1 MKPDSGKDSI
11 FSSGKP
17 KNLPW
22 FYFIIILTILFENFK
37 NIELKDR
44 RIFEDERFKKLQ
56 NMNVCCLKLLES
68 YREYTTKLKKSP

>member
-1 MKPDSGKDSI
+1 MEPEGYELLKTETKI
-11 FSSGKP
+11 RMLEKE
-17 KNLPW
+17 
-22 FYFIIILTILFENFK
+22 LTTLFEDFK

-68 YREYTTKLKKSP
+68 YREYTTKLKKKPIV